1 MTAEAKPHT
10 APVSRREKGPTLA
23 TLAMLAILLVV
34 FGVADGG
41 ASSTRPARPVLGDE
55 GVLGRP
61 GADGARGQQAA
72 MEKADSSGFEL
83 YETALKVRP
92 SGFAVLRST
101 IESIGVGHPQAGHR
115 ESDPTTHHLIQQ
127 SEICAF
133 DQ

>member
-1 MTAEAKPHT
+1 MQRLQCWRSCWWCSVSLTGELVRL
-10 APVSRREKGPTLA
+10 APPVQFSETKGYWEDPVLT
-23 TLAMLAILLVV
+23 VR
-34 FGVADGG
+34 G
-41 ASSTRPARPVLGDE
+41 ASKP
-55 GVLGRP
+55 
-61 GADGARGQQAA
+61 QWK
-72 MEKADSSGFEL
+72 KADSSGFEL